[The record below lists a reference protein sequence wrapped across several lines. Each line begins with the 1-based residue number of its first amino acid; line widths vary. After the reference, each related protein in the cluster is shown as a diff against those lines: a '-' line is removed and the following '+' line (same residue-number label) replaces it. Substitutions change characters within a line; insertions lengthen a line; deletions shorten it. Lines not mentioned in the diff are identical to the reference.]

1 MDHIVKLKEVP
12 KGQKLQYI
20 WDYWRVPG
28 ILIIIGLF
36 VAISLGKTIFFPP
49 KVHMEVLFT
58 CRYDVNEEQKTE
70 MKKDLED
77 FYVANEGD
85 NYKLTYVRNNVE
97 IADIQPEVY
106 AADLSKLIVEITSA
120 SAYVFLADEDMFDA
134 LIADGL
140 VSTYKEVGIDSDEYI
155 KISAD
160 KVFKND
166 IYKGKFYFTLR
177 PREVSQ
183 LYNDKAVEKY
193 EYSINYI
200 KKLIENN

>member
-183 LYNDKAVEKY
+183 LYNDKALEKY
-193 EYSINYI
+193 EYSVNYI

>member
-160 KVFKND
+160 NVFKND

-193 EYSINYI
+193 EYSVNYI

>member
-28 ILIIIGLF
+28 LLILIGLF
-36 VAISLGKTIFFPP
+36 VVISLGKTIFFPE
-49 KVHMEVLFT
+49 KIHMEVLFT
-58 CRYDVNEEQKTE
+58 CRYDINDEQKNE
-70 MKKDLED
+70 MTKDLKD
-77 FYVANEGD
+77 FYIANEDD
-85 NYKLTYVRNNVE
+85 NYKITYVRNNVE
-97 IADIQPEVY
+97 IADLQPEVY

-120 SAYVFLADEDMFDA
+120 SAYVLLADEDMFDA
-134 LIADGL
+134 LVADGL

-183 LYNDKAVEKY
+183 LYDDKALENY
-193 EYSINYI
+193 EYSVNYI
-200 KKLIENN
+200 KKLIEAN